1 MKVRKAVIT
10 AAGTHQRTLPLQTLI
25 DRDGVEKPILRIV
38 LEEVLSAHIEQACV
52 VIAPGD
58 ESSYAQ
64 AAGDLAPMVHFVE
77 QPEPRGYGHA
87 IFCARQ
93 FTGSDP
99 FLHLVGDHVYLSTAE
114 NGCARGLVALAE
126 RERCAVSSVQPT
138 RENQIGRYGAIG
150 GQHVTGSSGIYRVET
165 VIEKPADRGRG
176 TSDCRGTARGALSLL
191 LRNARADGE
200 RDGTAGE

>member
-1 MKVRKAVIT
+1 MRVNLKMKVRKAVIT
-10 AAGTHQRTLPLQTLI
+10 AAGAHQRTLPLQTLI
-25 DRDGVEKPILRIV
+25 DRDGVEKPILRIL

-58 ESSYAQ
+58 ETLYSQ
-64 AAGDLAPMVHFVE
+64 AAGDLAPMVRFVE

-99 FLHLVGDHVYLSTAE
+99 FLHLVGDHVYLSTSE

-126 RERCAVSSVQPT
+126 RERCTVSSVQPT
-138 RENQIGRYGAIG
+138 RENQISRYGAIG
-150 GQHVTGSSGIYRVET
+150 GQHVTGSS
-165 VIEKPADRGRG
+165 
-176 TSDCRGTARGALSLL
+176 
-191 LRNARADGE
+191 
-200 RDGTAGE
+200 